1 MKYLFLLILPF
12 TLFSNQYYGDTP
24 EHFSAKIVKNQAALS
39 LKEKNNVEIEVL
51 YPLDFHIKEVS
62 LNPSPSEPPITC
74 ISQLVESVASIE
86 SHQKEKI
93 NLSYEPQVEGTHILD
108 LPIIHFESN
117 LSPNQTYSLYP
128 PSIECEILLDSA
140 NTLDGIEALDP
151 LSMDLTPPIELDRNN
166 KNALIKKS
174 EEDLKQAHE
183 KLFNQ
188 PHRMHWKTIFLSVG
202 LASLAYFVFRQFR
215 KRKGSDALSKE
226 NIDPKDLAL
235 KELEELKKKELPK
248 QGFFNDYYSQVTL
261 IVRNY
266 IEGKY
271 QINAPE
277 QTTQEFLEV
286 VLNQSLFQDQHK
298 QYLAEFLK
306 FADLVKFAKHSPQV
320 RDCDDTQDAA
330 KAFILN
336 QDGLKETS

>member
-1 MKYLFLLILPF
+1 MKYLFLLVLPF
-12 TLFSNQYYGDTP
+12 ALFSNQYYGDTP

-39 LKEKNNVEIEVL
+39 LKEKNDVEIDVL
-51 YPLDFHIKEVS
+51 YPNDFHIKEVS
-62 LNPSPSEPPITC
+62 LNPSSDEPPITC
-74 ISQLVESVASIE
+74 VSQLRENVVSTESSM
-86 SHQKEKI
+86 QEKI
-93 NLSYEPQVEGTHILD
+93 NLSYEPQVEGIHVLD

-128 PSIECEILLDSA
+128 PSIECEILLDSV
-140 NTLDGIEALDP
+140 NTLDTIEALDP
-151 LSMDLTPPIELDRNN
+151 LSMDLSPPIELDRNN
-166 KNALIKKS
+166 KNALMKKS
-174 EEDLKQAHE
+174 EEDLKLAHE

-188 PHRMHWKTIFLSVG
+188 PSKMHWKTIFLSAG
-202 LASLAYFVFRQFR
+202 LAALAYLLFRRLR
-215 KRKGSDALSKE
+215 KRKGSSAIANK

-235 KELEELKKKELPK
+235 KELDELRKKELPK
-248 QGFFNDYYSQVTL
+248 QGFFDDYYSQVTL

-266 IEGKY
+266 IEGRFEIK
-271 QINAPE
+271 APE

-320 RDCDDTQDAA
+320 KDCDDTQDAA

-336 QDGLKETS
+336 QSSS